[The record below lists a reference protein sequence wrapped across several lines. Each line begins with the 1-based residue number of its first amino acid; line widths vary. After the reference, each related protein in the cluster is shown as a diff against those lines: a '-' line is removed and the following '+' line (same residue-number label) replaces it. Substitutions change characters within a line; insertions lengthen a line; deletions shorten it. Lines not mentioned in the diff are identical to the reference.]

1 MNDALEFW
9 HHHCGLSVADLE
21 ASIAWYGDVLGF
33 KVEKRFPIPS
43 IPAEAVMLRNGPLHI
58 ELFQVPGAKPLPEER
73 RNPDTD
79 LLTHG
84 NKHVSFAVA
93 DVQQFAQELRRRGAD
108 IVWVRKMPQGSN
120 IFIRDNCGNLI
131 EFVQE
136 PKPVETCSALPA
148 GCMQPG
154 T

>member
-1 MNDALEFW
+1 MSDAPEFW
-9 HHHCGLSVADLE
+9 HHHVGLSVADLE
-21 ASIAWYGDVLGF
+21 AAVAWYGHVLGF
-33 KVEKRFPIPS
+33 AVEKRFSIPT
-43 IPAEAVMLRNGPLHI
+43 IPAEVAMLRNGPLHV
-58 ELFQVPGAKPLPEER
+58 ELFCVPGAKPLPDER

-84 NKHVSFAVA
+84 NKHVSFAVK
-93 DVQQFAQELRRRGAD
+93 DVQTFAIELQRRGAD

-120 IFIRDNCGNLI
+120 IFIRDNSGNLI

-136 PKPVETCSALPA
+136 PRSVATRSALP
-148 GCMQPG
+148 G

>member
-1 MNDALEFW
+1 MSDDLEFW
-9 HHHCGLSVADLE
+9 HHHCGVSVADLE
-21 ASIAWYGDVLGF
+21 ASITWYGDVLGF

-43 IPAEAVMLRNGPLHI
+43 IPAEVAMLRNGPLHI
-58 ELFQVPGAKPLPEER
+58 ELFHVPGAKPLPEER

-84 NKHVSFAVA
+84 NKHVSFAVK
-93 DVQQFAQELRRRGAD
+93 DVQPFAQELRRRGAD
-108 IVWVRKMPQGSN
+108 IVWVRKMPHGSN

-136 PKPVETCSALPA
+136 PKSVETRSVLQA
-148 GCMQPG
+148 G
-154 T
+154 